1 LIIGGFHKLKKIY
14 NMPKAILEFN
24 LPEEQ
29 DEFETATN
37 AGKYYSILWN
47 LDQYLRNSIK
57 YASDEMPQ
65 ADIDTFQ
72 LVRDEL
78 WQLIDEQNLNLD
90 K

>member
-1 LIIGGFHKLKKIY
+1 
-14 NMPKAILEFN
+14 MPKATITYDLD
-24 LPEEQ
+24 LPEDH
-29 DEFETATN
+29 DEFELANN
-37 AGKYYSILWN
+37 ARNYYSVIWE

-65 ADIDTFQ
+65 ANIDTFQ

-78 WQLIDEQNLNLD
+78 WQLLEEKNLNLD

>member
-1 LIIGGFHKLKKIY
+1 
-14 NMPKAILEFN
+14 MPKAILEFN